1 MALSFLARFLSAI
14 VSIYMMCCA
23 VRIILTWVPGID
35 TGKAGEVLSK
45 AVDPYLGWFRRFPVL
60 RAGKFDFSPIAAVA
74 LLAVLNNILTTL
86 AFVGSITI
94 GLVLGMLVNG
104 AWSAVAFILSFFA
117 ICSLFRII
125 AYAARWN
132 STHPLWM
139 TVDDML
145 NPVLYRINRVF
156 YRNRIVNYLQ
166 GLITGFAVL
175 VLLRA
180 GGGVLVDR
188 VVRLLARMP
197 F

>member
-1 MALSFLARFLSAI
+1 VALSFLARFLSAI

-23 VRIILTWVPGID
+23 LRILLTWVPGVD
-35 TGKAGEVLSK
+35 MGRAGDILGK
-45 AVDPYLGWFRRFPVL
+45 AVDPYLGWFRRFPAL

-74 LLAVLNNILTTL
+74 MLAVLNNILTTL
-86 AFVGSITI
+86 AFTGSVTV
-94 GLVLGMLVNG
+94 GLVLGMLFGG
-104 AWSAVAFILSFFA
+104 AWAAVAFVLSFFA
-117 ICSLFRII
+117 ICALLRII

-132 STHPLWM
+132 SIHPLWM

-166 GLITGFAVL
+166 GLVTGFAVL
-175 VLLRA
+175 ILLRV
-180 GGGVLVDR
+180 GGGVLAGIVI
-188 VVRLLARMP
+188 RLLSRMP